1 MRQTAKRLLNRRP
14 TDFTILLGDNFYPRG
29 VSSVKDEQFT
39 LFDTFRESSRN
50 FFVIP
55 GNHDYLT
62 RNSVESEMA
71 YNDDKWVFPSKFHAH
86 RIPVGRSGYQICLI
100 LLDSIDFTTQQM
112 QWLDAQLNACKG
124 KGIFRV
130 VAGHYPVFT
139 TGVYANDK
147 KVSGFRE
154 MINPIL
160 INHNVHVYLAGH
172 EHQMQALRK
181 DGIHYLIA
189 GSPAEIIKQTPRKF
203 ESILKFQQAS
213 FGFLDFLVNEDGTA
227 TYQFIE
233 SKTGE
238 VLYHKTIRFAK

>member
-1 MRQTAKRLLNRRP
+1 MRQTARRLLKRGR
-14 TDFTILLGDNFYPRG
+14 TDFTILLGDNFYPVG
-29 VSSVKDEQFT
+29 VSSVEDEQFT

-62 RNSVESEMA
+62 QNSVESEMA
-71 YNDDKWVFPSKFHAH
+71 YHDEKWVFPSKFHAH
-86 RIPVGRSGYQICLI
+86 RIPVGESGFQICLI
-100 LLDSIDFTTQQM
+100 LLDSIDFTSGQI
-112 QWLDAQLNACKG
+112 QWLENQLSACSG

-147 KVSGFRE
+147 KVSAFRDK
-154 MINPIL
+154 INPIL

-189 GSPAEIIKQTPRKF
+189 GSPAEIIKQTPRKY
-203 ESILKFQQAS
+203 ESILKFQQTS
-213 FGFLDFLVNEDGTA
+213 FGFVDFLVNEDGTA

-238 VLYHKTIRFAK
+238 VLYSKSITFTT